1 MTGYNPTSRTQDP
14 HSANAIIRDSIE
26 HIRIGLINLQAAMH
40 SVDTLKF
47 HDIYLQFEELEELF
61 GKKTFIDA
69 AFAFLAERDDAGR
82 MVSSSHATEYLIKHL
97 GLSYGTAMDRLR
109 NAQTIFGEDVKPD
122 PGPEPTPRQDPEEP
136 AVDEAVD
143 EAADNAADEA
153 AREQAEQAAC
163 EEREEREARQ
173 READERAER
182 ENDAKARNREKIGT
196 GSIPADVLSMID
208 YELKQLDRYAQPG
221 THELR
226 AIAIDKAKKLSKTQ
240 LKNWLRSAVRKAN
253 ANAVMPN
260 GEKDHTALT
269 KKREFIISKPD
280 AEGMVSFRGKLDPTS
295 AAILMKA
302 MSPAARPGFDKEE
315 TGFQDN
321 RSLTQRRA
329 DQLTQ
334 LCSNFMTSRHPDSG
348 LSSIVVSATRQELE
362 NLSPNTLLPTDTGIF
377 LTPLD
382 LVRLGAAGSDFLCIM
397 DDTDFQPLAF
407 GRSKRTATL
416 AQKIALIASEMVCSH
431 DGCET
436 AAMNCDVHHIVAW
449 SFQGVTDLKNLTLR
463 CRRHHGDN
471 NDAQDF
477 RRNMAHAA
485 RCPDTGRAGTQYP
498 RTDGLKFNDSTAAQQ
513 SAHHK
518 LKHQDPAEPE
528 HLASSAHAESPPPGG
543 APGGPP
549 GSSPPASRATS
560 TPPEP
565 GEEQTSLFTTA

>member
-1 MTGYNPTSRTQDP
+1 MAGYNPTSRTQDRQ
-14 HSANAIIRDSIE
+14 SANAIIRDSIE
-26 HIRIGLINLQAAMH
+26 HIRIGLVNLQAAMH

-61 GKKTFIDA
+61 GKKTFIDS

-82 MVSSSHATEYLIKHL
+82 MVSSSHATEYLIKRL

-122 PGPEPTPRQDPEEP
+122 PGPEPTPQPEPEEP
-136 AVDEAVD
+136 AVDEAAD
-143 EAADNAADEA
+143 ETTDSTADEA
-153 AREQAEQAAC
+153 AQEQAEQEAR
-163 EEREEREARQ
+163 EERERKEREAREARQ

-182 ENDAKARNREKIGT
+182 ENDAKARNREKIGN

-226 AIAIDKAKKLSKTQ
+226 AAALDKAKELSKTQ
-240 LKNWLRSAVRKAN
+240 LKNWLRSAIRKAN

-315 TGFQDN
+315 TGFEDN

-348 LSSIVVSATRQELE
+348 LSSIVVSATRKELE

-397 DDTDFQPLAF
+397 DDTDFQPLAL

-498 RTDGLKFNDSTAAQQ
+498 RPDGLRFNDSTAAQQ

-518 LKHQDPAEPE
+518 LKHQDLAEPE
-528 HLASSAHAESPPPGG
+528 HPASSAYAES
-543 APGGPP
+543 APP
-549 GSSPPASRATS
+549 GSSPPSASSSSA
-560 TPPEP
+560 PPEP
-565 GEEQTSLFTTA
+565 GDEQTSLFTTA

>member
-1 MTGYNPTSRTQDP
+1 MAGYNPTSRTQDRQ
-14 HSANAIIRDSIE
+14 SANAIIRDSIE
-26 HIRIGLINLQAAMH
+26 HIRIGLVNLQAAMH

-69 AFAFLAERDDAGR
+69 SFAFLAERDDAGR
-82 MVSSSHATEYLIKHL
+82 MVSSSHATEYLIKRL

-122 PGPEPTPRQDPEEP
+122 PGPEPTPQPEAEEP
-136 AVDEAVD
+136 AVDEAAD
-143 EAADNAADEA
+143 ETTDSAADEA
-153 AREQAEQAAC
+153 AREQAEQEAR
-163 EEREEREARQ
+163 EERERKEREAREARQ

-226 AIAIDKAKKLSKTQ
+226 AIAIDKAKELSKTQ
-240 LKNWLRSAVRKAN
+240 LKNWLRSAIRKAN

-315 TGFQDN
+315 TGFEDN

-348 LSSIVVSATRQELE
+348 LSSIVVSATRKELE

-382 LVRLGAAGSDFLCIM
+382 LFRLGAAGSDFLCIM
-397 DDTDFQPLAF
+397 DDTDFQPLAL

-518 LKHQDPAEPE
+518 LKHQDLAEPE
-528 HLASSAHAESPPPGG
+528 HPTSSEYAES
-543 APGGPP
+543 APP
-549 GSSPPASRATS
+549 GSSPPSASSSSA
-560 TPPEP
+560 PPEP
-565 GEEQTSLFTTA
+565 GDEQTSLFTSA

>member
-1 MTGYNPTSRTQDP
+1 MAGYNPTSRTQDRQ
-14 HSANAIIRDSIE
+14 SANAIIRDSIE
-26 HIRIGLINLQAAMH
+26 HIRIGLVNLQAAMH

-82 MVSSSHATEYLIKHL
+82 MVSSSHATEYFIKRL

-122 PGPEPTPRQDPEEP
+122 PGPEPTPQPEAEEP
-136 AVDEAVD
+136 AADET
-143 EAADNAADEA
+143 ADSAADEA
-153 AREQAEQAAC
+153 AREQAEQEAR
-163 EEREEREARQ
+163 EERERKEREAREARQ

-226 AIAIDKAKKLSKTQ
+226 AIAIDKAKELSKTQ
-240 LKNWLRSAVRKAN
+240 LKNWLRSAIRKAN

-315 TGFQDN
+315 TGFEDN

-348 LSSIVVSATRQELE
+348 LSSIVVSATRKELE

-397 DDTDFQPLAF
+397 DDTDFQPLAL

-518 LKHQDPAEPE
+518 LKHQDLAEPE
-528 HLASSAHAESPPPGG
+528 HPTSSENAES
-543 APGGPP
+543 APP
-549 GSSPPASRATS
+549 GSSPPSASSSSA
-560 TPPEP
+560 PPEP
-565 GEEQTSLFTTA
+565 GDEQTSLFTSA

>member
-1 MTGYNPTSRTQDP
+1 MAGYSPTSRTQDRQ
-14 HSANAIIRDSIE
+14 SANAISRDSIE
-26 HIRIGLINLQAAMH
+26 HIRIGLVNLQAAMH

-47 HDIYLQFEELEELF
+47 RDIYLQFEELEELF

-82 MVSSSHATEYLIKHL
+82 MVSSSHATEYLIKRL

-109 NAQTIFGEDVKPD
+109 NGQTIFGEDVKPD
-122 PGPEPTPRQDPEEP
+122 PGPEPTPQPEAEEP
-136 AVDEAVD
+136 AVDEAAD
-143 EAADNAADEA
+143 ETTDSAADEA
-153 AREQAEQAAC
+153 AREQAEQEAR
-163 EEREEREARQ
+163 EERERKEREAREARQ

-240 LKNWLRSAVRKAN
+240 LKNWLRSAIRKAN

-260 GEKDHTALT
+260 GDKDHTALT

-315 TGFQDN
+315 TGFEDN

-348 LSSIVVSATRQELE
+348 LSSIVVSATRKELE

-397 DDTDFQPLAF
+397 DDTDFQPLAL

-518 LKHQDPAEPE
+518 LKHQDLAEPE
-528 HLASSAHAESPPPGG
+528 HPTSSEYAES
-543 APGGPP
+543 APP
-549 GSSPPASRATS
+549 GSSPPSASSSSA
-560 TPPEP
+560 PPEP
-565 GEEQTSLFTTA
+565 GDEQTSLFTSA

>member
-1 MTGYNPTSRTQDP
+1 MAGFSPTSRTQDRQ
-14 HSANAIIRDSIE
+14 SANAIIRDSIE
-26 HIRIGLINLQAAMH
+26 HIRIGLVNLQAAMH

-82 MVSSSHATEYLIKHL
+82 MVSSSHATEYFIKRL

-122 PGPEPTPRQDPEEP
+122 PGPEPTPQPEAEEP
-136 AVDEAVD
+136 AADET
-143 EAADNAADEA
+143 ADSAADEA
-153 AREQAEQAAC
+153 AREQAEQEAR
-163 EEREEREARQ
+163 EERERKEREAREARQ

-226 AIAIDKAKKLSKTQ
+226 AIAIDKAKELSKTQ
-240 LKNWLRSAVRKAN
+240 LKNWLRSAIRKAN

-280 AEGMVSFRGKLDPTS
+280 VEGMVSFRGKLDPTS

-315 TGFQDN
+315 TGFEDN

-348 LSSIVVSATRQELE
+348 LSSIVVSATRKELE

-397 DDTDFQPLAF
+397 DDTDFQPLAL

-518 LKHQDPAEPE
+518 LKHQDLAEPE
-528 HLASSAHAESPPPGG
+528 HPTSSENAES
-543 APGGPP
+543 APP
-549 GSSPPASRATS
+549 GSSPAGASSSSA
-560 TPPEP
+560 PPEP
-565 GEEQTSLFTTA
+565 GDEQTSLFTSA

>member
-1 MTGYNPTSRTQDP
+1 MAGYNPTSRTQDRQ
-14 HSANAIIRDSIE
+14 SANAIIRDSIE
-26 HIRIGLINLQAAMH
+26 HIRIGLVNLQAAMH

-82 MVSSSHATEYLIKHL
+82 MVSSSHATEYLIKRL

-122 PGPEPTPRQDPEEP
+122 PGPEPTPQPEAEEP
-136 AVDEAVD
+136 AADET
-143 EAADNAADEA
+143 ADSAADEA
-153 AREQAEQAAC
+153 AREQAEQEAR
-163 EEREEREARQ
+163 EERERKEREAREARQ

-226 AIAIDKAKKLSKTQ
+226 AIAIDKAKGLSKTQ
-240 LKNWLRSAVRKAN
+240 LKNWLRSAIRKAN

-315 TGFQDN
+315 TGFEDN

-348 LSSIVVSATRQELE
+348 LSSIVVSATRKELE

-382 LVRLGAAGSDFLCIM
+382 LFRLGAAGSDFLCIM
-397 DDTDFQPLAF
+397 DDTDFQPLAL

-518 LKHQDPAEPE
+518 LKHQDLAEPE
-528 HLASSAHAESPPPGG
+528 HPTSSEYAES
-543 APGGPP
+543 APP
-549 GSSPPASRATS
+549 GSSPPSASSSSA
-560 TPPEP
+560 PPEP
-565 GEEQTSLFTTA
+565 GDEQTSLFTSA

>member
-1 MTGYNPTSRTQDP
+1 MARYNPTSRTQDRQC
-14 HSANAIIRDSIE
+14 ANVIIRNSIE
-26 HIRIGLINLQAAMH
+26 HIRIGLVNLQSAMH

-47 HDIYLQFEELEELF
+47 HDIYLQFEELEELI

-82 MVSSSHATEYLIKHL
+82 MVSSSHATEYLIKRL

-122 PGPEPTPRQDPEEP
+122 PGPEPTPQPEPEEP
-136 AVDEAVD
+136 AVDEAAD
-143 EAADNAADEA
+143 ETTDSAADEA
-153 AREQAEQAAC
+153 AREQAEQEAR
-163 EEREEREARQ
+163 EERERKEREAREARQ

-226 AIAIDKAKKLSKTQ
+226 AEAIDKAKELSKTQ
-240 LKNWLRSAVRKAN
+240 LKNWLRSAIRKAN

-315 TGFQDN
+315 TGFEDN

-348 LSSIVVSATRQELE
+348 LSSIVVSATRKELE
-362 NLSPNTLLPTDTGIF
+362 NLSPNTLLPTDSGIF

-397 DDTDFQPLAF
+397 DDTDFQPLAL

-498 RTDGLKFNDSTAAQQ
+498 RTDGLKFNGSTAAQQ

-518 LKHQDPAEPE
+518 LKHQDLAEPE
-528 HLASSAHAESPPPGG
+528 RPASSAYAGP
-543 APGGPP
+543 APP
-549 GSSPPASRATS
+549 GSSPPSASSSSA
-560 TPPEP
+560 PPEP